1 MARTRSWIL
10 DPRQCSASSSDKVV
24 RYLRLMPE
32 INNNYFIIKR
42 PRLAAG
48 SKYTSTRRNTSSQP
62 DTARFSSFVRRGT
75 GIDQARLLAGD
86 APRSRKEP
94 SLSLSLL
101 RRSRGINSNCSRF
114 EMEDLET
121 RKKKTRWKNLAERNR
136 QMRFVNSCGSRIAS
150 IRRMLGFLSP

>member
-10 DPRQCSASSSDKVV
+10 DPRRCSASSSDKAV

-48 SKYTSTRRNTSSQP
+48 SKYTSTRWNTSSQP

-75 GIDQARLLAGD
+75 GIDQARLLVGD

-94 SLSLSLL
+94 SLSLSLF

-114 EMEDLET
+114 EMEEVAGIREISRLE
-121 RKKKTRWKNLAERNR
+121 KKKTRWRKIWQSERGR
-136 QMRFVNSCGSRIAS
+136 
-150 IRRMLGFLSP
+150 